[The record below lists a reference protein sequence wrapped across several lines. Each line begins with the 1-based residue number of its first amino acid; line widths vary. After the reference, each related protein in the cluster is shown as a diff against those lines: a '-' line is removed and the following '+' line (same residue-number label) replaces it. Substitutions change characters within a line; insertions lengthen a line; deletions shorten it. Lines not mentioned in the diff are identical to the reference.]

1 MKVRAYVKVTG
12 SRSTKDNTITLYK
25 NKKTYSIKD
34 NGAITADRIMEMHR
48 HIIVSEGTR
57 YNRYTNLT
65 FEIKILKAEI
75 TN

>member
-12 SRSTKDNTITLYK
+12 SPATEDNFITLYQ
-25 NKKTYSIKD
+25 NKKTYSIQD

-57 YNRYTNLT
+57 YNRYRNLT

-75 TN
+75 IN